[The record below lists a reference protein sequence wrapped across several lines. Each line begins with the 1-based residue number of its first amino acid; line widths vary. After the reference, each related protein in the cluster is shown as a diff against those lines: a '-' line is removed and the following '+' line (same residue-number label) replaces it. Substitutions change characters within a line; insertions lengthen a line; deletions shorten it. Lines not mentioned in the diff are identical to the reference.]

1 MEEVIGSAP
10 MNRII
15 EDDHDAAPARV
26 KTVRDRHPILQQAN
40 HRHMPPHDT
49 RFERGRPPTKFELVI
64 N

>member
-1 MEEVIGSAP
+1 

-26 KTVRDRHPILQQAN
+26 KPSETGMLFLQQAN
-40 HRHMPPHDT
+40 HRHMPLHDA
-49 RFERGRPPTKFELVI
+49 RFERGRPSTKFELVI